1 MDLPGEGVLRGGR
14 RRQVPGGHCAAQRI
28 PGRDVVHRSVHSS
41 FLFCLHLSD
50 WEARPPD
57 GWRRGRGKIE
67 SQSFEI
73 RWFNQPEV
81 VLELP

>member
-14 RRQVPGGHCAAQRI
+14 RRQVPGGRCAAQRI
-28 PGRDVVHRSVHSS
+28 PGRDVVHRSVHPS
-41 FLFCLHLSD
+41 FLYRVHLSEG
-50 WEARPPD
+50 EARPPD
-57 GWRRGRGKIE
+57 GWLRGRGKIE
-67 SQSFEI
+67 SQPF